1 MTVTV
6 PAHRKPTTTLKLAG
20 AFAKDP
26 ARGRARRREPAP
38 NGPIGAP
45 PRHLKKLEREAWL
58 RIVAE
63 APTGVL
69 TKADR
74 IIVELTASLLALK
87 RTKPL
92 SGFLAQQL
100 RACCAALGMTP
111 ADRSRVGASGETPR
125 KSPWDE
131 IDGAPN

>member
-1 MTVTV
+1 M
-6 PAHRKPTTTLKLAG
+6 PAPRKPTKTLELTG
-20 AFAKDP
+20 AFRKNP
-26 ARGRARRREPAP
+26 SRGLARKREPAP

-58 RIVAE
+58 RIVNE
-63 APTGVL
+63 APQGVL

-87 RTKPL
+87 RTRPL
-92 SGFLAQQL
+92 NGFLAQQL

-111 ADRSRVGASGETPR
+111 ADRSRVGAAGEEPP
-125 KSPWDE
+125 KSAWDE
-131 IDGAPN
+131 IDGTPN